1 DAPAGEVVHAACRS
15 RCARLDDVPGR
26 PRLHRDRRAPR
37 LRPPLVVSRT
47 PLLEEAMN
55 YRLQSI
61 AKLLLTGLAWC
72 AALAFAL
79 PAAAQGRGGGKET
92 LGAGDSVRVTVF
104 QNPDLTTEGRLSE
117 NGSVVMP
124 LIGEVNFNGLTPAQ
138 AGERI
143 ADRLKKGNYIL
154 KPQVTVALL
163 QVRSRQV
170 SVLGLVTRPGRYA
183 LEDKST
189 RLTDILALAGGV
201 APGGADYVTIPRAHA
216 KDRSHVDIAAMVAGG
231 DGKAN
236 VEIQNGDTVYIGRAP
251 AFYIHGEVQRAGVFR
266 LEPHMTVM
274 QALASGG
281 GITLRGT
288 QRGMKIHRRNDQGN
302 LVALDAKLTDQV
314 KADDVI
320 FVKESLF

>member
-1 DAPAGEVVHAACRS
+1 MKRK
-15 RCARLDDVPGR
+15 
-26 PRLHRDRRAPR
+26 
-37 LRPPLVVSRT
+37 
-47 PLLEEAMN
+47 
-55 YRLQSI
+55 LQSI
-61 AKLLLTGLAWC
+61 AKSFLTGLACC

-79 PAAAQGRGGGKET
+79 SASAQGKAGKET

-117 NGSVVMP
+117 SGSVVMP
-124 LIGEVNFNGLTPAQ
+124 LIGEVNFNGLTPAE
-138 AGERI
+138 AGSRV

-154 KPQVTVALL
+154 NPQVAVSLL

-170 SVLGLVTRPGRYA
+170 SVLGLVSRPGRYA

-189 RLTDILALAGGV
+189 RLTDILAVAGGV
-201 APGGADYVTIPRAHA
+201 APGGADYVTITRANG
-216 KDRSHVDIAAMVAGG
+216 KDRRDIDVAKMMSGG
-231 DGKAN
+231 DGTAN
-236 VEIQNGDTVYIGRAP
+236 VEIQNGDTIYIGRAP
-251 AFYIHGEVQRAGVFR
+251 TFYIHGEVQRAGVYR
-266 LEPHMTVM
+266 LEPNMTVM

-288 QRGMKIHRRNDQGN
+288 QRGMKIHRRNEQGN
-302 LVALDAKLTDQV
+302 VTTLNAKLNDPV